1 MVLLFPK
8 MAANYQRF
16 SGTSDETH
24 HWVRIYW
31 FNRVSRVQ
39 SDQEGE
45 MDSREI
51 RSVDYAADNGNL
63 WMFQCRL
70 ATSSDIFQWHFSL
83 SSKPWRQIFMIRLP
97 ERSWKSGRISS
108 SSLLFNVILVSSR
121 SLFCLFFFTQG
132 LSGERGAMGGD
143 GAVGISVMAHV
154 IPVFL

>member
-31 FNRVSRVQ
+31 FNRVPRVQ

-45 MDSREI
+45 MDSWEI

-63 WMFQCRL
+63 WMFQSRL

-83 SSKPWRQIFMIRLP
+83 SSKPWRQIFMIRSP
-97 ERSWKSGRISS
+97 EWSWKSGRISS

-121 SLFCLFFFTQG
+121 SLLCLFSSHRDF
-132 LSGERGAMGGD
+132 LE
-143 GAVGISVMAHV
+143 SVAQWEEME
-154 IPVFL
+154 PLE